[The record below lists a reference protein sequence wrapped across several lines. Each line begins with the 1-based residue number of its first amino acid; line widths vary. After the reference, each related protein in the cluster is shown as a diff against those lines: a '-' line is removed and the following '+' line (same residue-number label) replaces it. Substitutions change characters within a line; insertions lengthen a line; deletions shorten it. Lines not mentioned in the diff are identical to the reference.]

1 MDFNIGDLCVSC
13 LQIWQFADQGRTGF
27 LSRVEFYNALKL
39 VTVAQTGRDITPD
52 LVRAALTGPAAAQI
66 PPPRINTPTP
76 PTPGFGQSATPQ
88 GGSHAPSVQLPN
100 PQGTLAGQALLPQ
113 GSQGAY
119 NGKTAS
125 VPSPQISNGGLTA
138 RQLSTQ
144 SSTPGVYGGPAT
156 KPQPS
161 TGTSTPGGYGGPA
174 TKQLSPQTSSLS
186 NAQGGSTGPRL
197 TTQTSSLS
205 RYPPS
210 LGQVQVA
217 PTGFAQQNVT
227 GPPVPTAQPTRPS
240 LGSLFTTNSSW
251 APKGSAPPPSSQASN
266 STSVS
271 SVQSSLTTPT
281 SVQSRPLTPA
291 STGSTM
297 TNPTTHTASPQ
308 PAATTAKDAF
318 GGSAFDGGIDL
329 FGGGF
334 KATPAVSSTSST
346 TDSTFGG
353 DPFAVSQ
360 PTRPAAIT
368 PSHPKPSPPLQVE
381 GSMFRVEPVDISTQG
396 STAQVLTPPTSSMG
410 KSPGTVLTPQTTSRS
425 VPIDLG
431 PLPGGR
437 SPSGPVT
444 GASWPQ
450 MTPNDVQRFT
460 RVFIKVDIDNDGK
473 ITGEQARELFLS
485 WQLPRGGLEEVLLSV
500 AKSVLEG
507 CDWFF

>member
-1 MDFNIGDLCVSC
+1 MDFNVGDLCESW

-76 PTPGFGQSATPQ
+76 PTPGLGQSATHQ
-88 GGSHAPSVQLPN
+88 GGPHAPSAQLPN
-100 PQGTLAGQALLPQ
+100 PQGTQAPLSQ

-119 NGKTAS
+119 NGKTAAL
-125 VPSPQISNGGLTA
+125 PSPQVSNGGLTS

-144 SSTPGVYGGPAT
+144 SSIPGVYGGPPT

-161 TGTSTPGGYGGPA
+161 SGTSTAGGYGGPA

-186 NAQGGSTGPRL
+186 NAQGGSAGPRL

-227 GPPVPTAQPTRPS
+227 GPPVPTGQLTRPS

-251 APKGSAPPPSSQASN
+251 ASKGSAPPPSSQVSN

-281 SVQSRPLTPA
+281 SVQSRPLSPA
-291 STGSTM
+291 PTGSTM
-297 TNPTTHTASPQ
+297 TNTTAHTASTQ

-334 KATPAVSSTSST
+334 KATSAVSSTSST

-353 DPFAVSQ
+353 DAFAVSQ
-360 PTRPAAIT
+360 PTRPAVST
-368 PSHPKPSPPLQVE
+368 PSQPKPSPLTQLE
-381 GSMFRVEPVDISTQG
+381 GSMFRVEPVSVSTQG
-396 STAQVLTPPTSSMG
+396 STTQVPTPPTPSMG
-410 KSPGTVLTPQTTSRS
+410 NFPGTVPTPQSTPRT

-431 PLPGGR
+431 PLPGGIP
-437 SPSGPVT
+437 PSGPVM

-460 RVFIKVDIDNDGK
+460 RVFTKVDTDNDGK
-473 ITGEQARELFLS
+473 ITGGQARELFLS

-500 AKSVLEG
+500 AK
-507 CDWFF
+507 CKWFF